1 MKTMIQLIIAFIAGI
16 VHSIRGE
23 VVAANTY
30 DAAVETHDTN
40 VRRTNDAAITT
51 RHLLWKKG
59 SADGGV
65 ALCGAGDVPLG
76 TVDNTETATGAG
88 QTVLL
93 LGKGPTKKM
102 VATAAIGAGVRVYT
116 AANGKVQVAPSTA
129 TVYQVGVSLTAAA
142 NADEIIEVA
151 DCVPVSVTFA

>member
-1 MKTMIQLIIAFIAGI
+1 MKLKYSFIAFIALAA
-16 VHSIRGE
+16 HALRGR

-30 DAAVETHDTN
+30 DAAVETHHDT
-40 VRRTNDAAITT
+40 VKRTNDAAITT

-59 SADGGV
+59 SADGGI

-76 TVDNTETATGAG
+76 PVDNTESSTALN

-93 LGKGPTKKM
+93 LGRGPTKKM

-116 AANGKVQVAPSTA
+116 AANGKVQVAPTGA
-129 TVYQVGVSLTAAA
+129 TVYQVGIALTAAA
-142 NADEIIEVA
+142 NADEIIEVN
-151 DCVPVSVTFA
+151 DCVPVAVTFA